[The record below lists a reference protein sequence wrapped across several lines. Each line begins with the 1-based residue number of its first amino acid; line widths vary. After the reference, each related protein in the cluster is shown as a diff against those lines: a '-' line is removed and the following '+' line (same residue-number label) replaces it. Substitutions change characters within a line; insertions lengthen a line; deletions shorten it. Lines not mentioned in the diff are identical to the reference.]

1 MNLRSNEERVR
12 LLPLDLTSMVDLVF
26 LLLIFFLTTSTFIEK
41 SRARVELPEEVGEAL
56 QKITTSSVVINI
68 TRNGT
73 IVVGGEYLSVDQVIA
88 MLSADI
94 KAAGG
99 DPSAIDLLIRADRAA
114 PLEHLNQL
122 AERLIDLNVRR
133 WNLATVIP
141 YGSLG
146 PGEPS

>member
-141 YGSLG
+141 YGSRG